1 MRTSTLKST
10 IMRPRSKTNPKIWYD
25 PTDQDQYEDIK
36 FEKIPKKKKIRMKD
50 KEKKH
55 GSDEEAEG

>member
-1 MRTSTLKST
+1 MQS
-10 IMRPRSKTNPKIWYD
+10 RSKNSPKIWYD
-25 PTDQDQYEDIK
+25 PSEDYQYEEVK
-36 FEKIPKKKKIRMKD
+36 FEKIPKKKKIRVKD